1 MFVGKYL
8 DFIHKNKIKSQ
19 LLNYFN
25 NKSRFDSQ
33 VKIQRE
39 DPTWNCELI
48 HDQIIDHVL
57 CLETRRLLSV
67 AHGTLSYGISEMG
80 FQPKSYI
87 LSVKWCAVWALLL
100 KNSNILHI
108 PHYFS

>member
-25 NKSRFDSQ
+25 NKSRFHSQ

-39 DPTWNCELI
+39 NPTWNCELI
-48 HDQIIDHVL
+48 HDQIIDHVA
-57 CLETRRLLSV
+57 R
-67 AHGTLSYGISEMG
+67 GTLSYGTSEMG
-80 FQPKSYI
+80 FQPKSDI
-87 LSVKWCAVWALLL
+87 LSVKCAVWALLL

-108 PHYFS
+108 PHYFSVLQCVT